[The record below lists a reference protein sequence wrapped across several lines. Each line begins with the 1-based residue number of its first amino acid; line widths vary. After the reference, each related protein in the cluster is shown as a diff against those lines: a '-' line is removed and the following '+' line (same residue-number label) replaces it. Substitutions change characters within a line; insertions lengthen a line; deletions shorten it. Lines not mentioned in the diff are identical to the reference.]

1 VNGLALVASCVAGVA
16 PWRLGARLRY
26 ALRPGLV
33 KGADRACREMS
44 QSSMNEE
51 VGILAEQ
58 FRKNVMGKGLAGTH
72 TTPTS
77 RKASRMSWA
86 LLAEEEEVNRNLK
99 HAIPLD
105 KGCSLLGLLVEK
117 VRPVLAAVVAIV
129 VLVVDDRSHTALRRA
144 DGRVEVVVEILHRC
158 ERDATYLALLKVRHE
173 PPTAYHYLPWRARAA
188 IGEMREKRRRCTA
201 KEIAAGTG
209 VMDEVKAVAPPLLNE
224 SEFLELVI
232 DLLRD

>member
-1 VNGLALVASCVAGVA
+1 MNGLALVASCVAGVA

-26 ALRPGLV
+26 TLRSGLV
-33 KGADRACREMS
+33 KGADRACWEVS

-51 VGILAEQ
+51 IGILARQ
-58 FRKNVMGKGLAGTH
+58 FRKNVMGKGLAGTR

-86 LLAEEEEVNRNLK
+86 LLAEEEKVNRNLK
-99 HAIPLD
+99 HAIPFD
-105 KGCSLLGLLVEK
+105 KGSSLLGLLVEK

-129 VLVVDDRSHTALRRA
+129 VLVVNDRGHATLRRA
-144 DGRVEVVVEILHRC
+144 DSRVEVVVEVLHCR

-173 PPTAYHYLPWRARAA
+173 PPTAYHHLSWRTRAA

-201 KEIAAGTG
+201 KEIAAGTR
-209 VMDEVKAVAPPLLNE
+209 VMDEVKAVATPPLNE
-224 SEFLELVI
+224 SEFLELVV
-232 DLLRD
+232 DLFRN

>member
-1 VNGLALVASCVAGVA
+1 
-16 PWRLGARLRY
+16 
-26 ALRPGLV
+26 
-33 KGADRACREMS
+33 
-44 QSSMNEE
+44 MNEE

-86 LLAEEEEVNRNLK
+86 LLAEEEKMNRNLK
-99 HAIPLD
+99 HAIPFD
-105 KGCSLLGLLVEK
+105 KGSSLLALLVEK

-129 VLVVDDRSHTALRRA
+129 MLVVDDCGHAALRRA
-144 DGRVEVVVEILHRC
+144 DGRVEVVVEILHRR
-158 ERDATYLALLKVRHE
+158 ERDATYLALLKVRHK
-173 PPTAYHYLPWRARAA
+173 PPTAYHHYLPWRGRTAV
-188 IGEMREKRRRCTA
+188 GEMREKRRRCTA

-209 VMDEVKAVAPPLLNE
+209 VMDEVKAVAPPLLNV
-224 SEFLELVI
+224 SELLELVI